1 MKTIHKYKLEVT
13 DSQTI
18 KLPHDAKFL
27 TIDLQHSVPYMW
39 AVVDPNLDTVEV
51 EILTSGTG
59 QEIDTNDL
67 TYLGTY
73 QLLSGDLVYHIFS
86 KF

>member
-1 MKTIHKYKLEVT
+1 MQTIYKYKLEVT

-18 KLPHDAKFL
+18 KLPLGAKIL
-27 TIDLQHSVPYMW
+27 TVALQDGEPHIWSM
-39 AVVDPNLDTVEV
+39 VDTNDKYNDV
-51 EILTSGTG
+51 EILTFGTG
-59 QEIDTNDL
+59 QDISYHGL
-67 TYLGTY
+67 QYIGTY